1 MAHPIEGILGVSM
14 ENIHEMVDVNTI
26 IGDPIA
32 KGDTT
37 IIPIS
42 KVSFGFASG
51 GSDLPTQA
59 AEKFAGGA
67 GAGVTVKPVAFIV
80 IKADGDVKLLE
91 LGGKGS
97 PLDGVLESLPG
108 FIEKLKAS
116 AAEKKAAKAAEKA
129 EKADK
134 DAKLTK
140 AEAKVEKAE
149 AKLAK
154 EEAKAAAKAEAIDEK
169 TEARLA
175 KAAAKVEAAKAEA
188 QAQLDAESKKEQNG

>member
-14 ENIHEMVDVNTI
+14 ENIHQMVDVNTI
-26 IGDPIA
+26 IGDPITNA
-32 KGDTT
+32 DTT

-91 LGGKGS
+91 LGGKSS
-97 PLDGVLESLPG
+97 PLDGIMEAIPG
-108 FIEKLKAS
+108 LIEKIKNAS
-116 AAEKKAAKAAEKA
+116 ADKKAAKKA
-129 EKADK
+129 EK
-134 DAKLTK
+134 
-140 AEAKVEKAE
+140 E
-149 AKLAK
+149 
-154 EEAKAAAKAEAIDEK
+154 AAAQD
-169 TEARLA
+169 
-175 KAAAKVEAAKAEA
+175 
-188 QAQLDAESKKEQNG
+188 DNN

>member
-1 MAHPIEGILGVSM
+1 MAHPIEGIMGVSM
-14 ENIHEMVDVNTI
+14 ENIHQMVDVNTI

-97 PLDGVLESLPG
+97 PLDGIMESLPG
-108 FIEKLKAS
+108 FLEKIKAS
-116 AAEKKAAKAAEKA
+116 SAEKKAAKEAAKA
-129 EKADK
+129 EKP
-134 DAKLTK
+134 DAKQI
-140 AEAKVEKAE
+140 EKAE
-149 AKLAK
+149 AKLEKAEAK
-154 EEAKAAAKAEAIDEK
+154 LSKAEAKAEK
-169 TEARLA
+169 TGIRDEARIA
-175 KAAAKVEAAKAEA
+175 KAAAKVEAARAEA
-188 QAQLDAESKKEQNG
+188 QAQIEAESAEKKDSGDKE

>member
-26 IGDPIA
+26 IGDPIV
-32 KGDTT
+32 KGETT

-97 PLDGVLESLPG
+97 PLDGVMENLPG
-108 FIEKLKAS
+108 LIDKIKS
-116 AAEKKAAKAAEKA
+116 SVAEKKSAKS
-129 EKADK
+129 
-134 DAKLTK
+134 DAKDEAK
-140 AEAKVEKAE
+140 AEAKVAKAEEKLSKAE
-149 AKLAK
+149 AKAEAARAEL
-154 EEAKAAAKAEAIDEK
+154 EAKRGKNPEE
-169 TEARLA
+169 
-175 KAAAKVEAAKAEA
+175 
-188 QAQLDAESKKEQNG
+188 